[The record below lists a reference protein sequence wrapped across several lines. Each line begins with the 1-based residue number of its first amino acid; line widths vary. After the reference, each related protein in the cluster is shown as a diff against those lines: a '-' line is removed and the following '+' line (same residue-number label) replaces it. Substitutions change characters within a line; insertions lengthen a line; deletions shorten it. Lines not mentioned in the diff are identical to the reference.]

1 MALRKILGIETEYG
15 ILLRGRA
22 DANPIAASSV
32 LINAYIN
39 ALNGGAGARPAARP
53 GWAGTSST
61 SPRATTPGA

>member
-1 MALRKILGIETEYG
+1 MALRKILGVETEYG

-39 ALNGGAGARPAARP
+39 ALNGGSGTSATSP
-53 GWAGTSST
+53 GSAGTSST
-61 SPRATTPGA
+61 SHPATTPGA

>member
-1 MALRKILGIETEYG
+1 MALRKILGVETEYG

-39 ALNGGAGARPAARP
+39 ALNGGGGDVSQNGILP
-53 GWAGTSST
+53 
-61 SPRATTPGA
+61 SPLVMS